1 MIQVK
6 ADDGVVSVICD
17 KQKEAEPF
25 PRLALRL
32 QLVGE
37 SCVLSTITGAEN
49 RAGELGKNDSAAL
62 EALSKG
68 FLAEGASTSAWMEA
82 SELKTATF
90 YRARTSLVNKGYVN
104 HDGKKYTVSDLGRAA
119 LTINSHG
126 TIKLLSDS
134 GAALLSNYHNPV
146 GVIVD
151 DIKRGTWSLT
161 VLPDGRTSDECPLYF
176 GGTAEERG
184 NPARLRHQPPGTPR
198 PGWTD
203 RPAPRGHPSQQARTN
218 RAA

>member
-1 MIQVK
+1 VTHADRIRKETGATVLFVHHTSKAGEVERGSTALRGAADTMIQVK

-49 RAGELGKNDSAAL
+49 RAGELGKNDRAAL

-68 FLAEGASTSAWMEA
+68 FLAEGASTTAWMEA

-90 YRARTSLVNKGYVN
+90 YRARTSLVNKGYVD
-104 HDGKKYTVSDLGRAA
+104 HDGKKYTVSELGRAA

-151 DIKRGTWSLT
+151 DSKAGDVEL
-161 VLPDGRTSDECPLYF
+161 D
-176 GGTAEERG
+176 
-184 NPARLRHQPPGTPR
+184 
-198 PGWTD
+198 
-203 RPAPRGHPSQQARTN
+203 
-218 RAA
+218 RAAGWEDF